1 MARLATMLRMNLRHM
16 ITVLAQT
23 AAEHGWPAT
32 LRLVLLIASV
42 QLPRPLLIAAAT
54 ITWWSQMA

>member
-1 MARLATMLRMNLRHM
+1 MLRMNLRYM

-32 LRLVLLIASV
+32 LRLVLLIAAV
-42 QLPRPLLIAAAT
+42 RLPPSLLIAAAA

>member
-1 MARLATMLRMNLRHM
+1 MLRMNLRHM

-23 AAEHGWPAT
+23 AADHGWPAT